1 VNTTASP
8 TGEAPP
14 SLGMP
19 RTSPLRDPATASLL
33 AVGAVIIGAAVVFL
47 LTTDGFASWGNVKAI
62 LAASSFVG
70 ILAVGQT
77 GVMIS
82 GNFFSMSLGVQAA
95 ASALFFLWSLKYG
108 LVPAFL
114 LTFAFGAVISGIQGY
129 AIGVWGASP
138 IILTI
143 ASSALITGV
152 VILITGGAT
161 VHPPADG
168 PSIDFLGDHL
178 GGIAVSAFV
187 MVGVAVLAQF
197 FLSRTRFGAMTYL
210 VGANK
215 AASRAAGLPVAKT
228 VIVVFMLAGV
238 CGAIAGIMLSGFQQT
253 ASLSLQGTLTFDAI
267 AAVLVGGCSV
277 LGGRG
282 SAIATLVGTLGI
294 SAINSALIL
303 RDFSDGIQIL
313 VKGLVVL
320 IAVVGVHLWTSQRR

>member
-1 VNTTASP
+1 VNATT
-8 TGEAPP
+8 TGAEG
-14 SLGMP
+14 STLGVA
-19 RTSPLRDPATASLL
+19 RTSPWREP
-33 AVGAVIIGAAVVFL
+33 GAAALLGIGGLIVAVVVVFL
-47 LTTDGFASWGNVKAI
+47 LSTDGFASWGNVKAI
-62 LAASSFVG
+62 LAASSFIG

-77 GVMIS
+77 AVMIS

-95 ASALFFLWSLKYG
+95 GSALFFLWSLKFG

-114 LTFAFGAVISGIQGY
+114 LTLALGAAVSAAQGV
-129 AIGVWGASP
+129 AVGLWGANS

-143 ASSALITGV
+143 AASALITGI

-168 PSIDFLGDHL
+168 PSIDFLGEHIA
-178 GGIAVSAFV
+178 GIAVSAFV
-187 MVGVAVLAQF
+187 MLAVALLVQF
-197 FLSRTRFGAMTYL
+197 FLSRTRYGATTFL

-215 AASRAAGLPVAKT
+215 AASRAAGLPVAAT
-228 VIVVFMLAGV
+228 IVAAFLIAGL

-282 SAIATLVGTLGI
+282 SAIATLLGTLGI

-303 RDFSDGIQIL
+303 RDYSDGVQIL
-313 VKGLVVL
+313 VKGMVVL
-320 IAVVGVHLWTSQRR
+320 AAVILVHLWARQRR